1 MNFNQILLYVG
12 GTILA
17 SSLVSNY
24 ILFSKLEQKKAELLV
39 CEISSKN
46 LQLSIDRQ
54 NKAIESLK
62 SETSNAQEKYLE
74 ISKKYNTIIKDEE
87 ILNSKVKELTNK
99 GVNVDLAICKVNQEM
114 IEGAVNVFFSKK

>member
-1 MNFNQILLYVG
+1 MNINQILLYVS

-24 ILFSKLEQKKAELLV
+24 ILFSKLEQKKSELLV

-46 LQLSIDRQ
+46 LQVSLDRQ
-54 NKAIESLK
+54 NEAIEALK

-99 GVNVDLAICKVNQEM
+99 GVNADLAICKVNQEM

>member
-1 MNFNQILLYVG
+1 MNINLILLYVG

-24 ILFSKLEQKKAELLV
+24 ILFSKLEQKKSELLV

-99 GVNVDLAICKVNQEM
+99 GVNADLAICKVNQEM

>member
-1 MNFNQILLYVG
+1 MNINQILLYVG

-99 GVNVDLAICKVNQEM
+99 GVTAELAICKVNQEM

>member
-1 MNFNQILLYVG
+1 MNINQILLYVG

-24 ILFSKLEQKKAELLV
+24 ILFSKLEQKKSELLV

-99 GVNVDLAICKVNQEM
+99 GVNADLAICKVNQEM

>member
-1 MNFNQILLYVG
+1 MNINQILLYVG

-99 GVNVDLAICKVNQEM
+99 GVNAELAICKVNQEM

>member
-1 MNFNQILLYVG
+1 MNINQILLYVG

-24 ILFSKLEQKKAELLV
+24 ILFSKLEQKKSELLV

-62 SETSNAQEKYLE
+62 AETSNAQEKYLE

-99 GVNVDLAICKVNQEM
+99 GVNADLAICKVNQEM

>member
-1 MNFNQILLYVG
+1 MNINQILLYVG
-12 GTILA
+12 GAILA

-24 ILFSKLEQKKAELLV
+24 ILFSKLEQKKSELLV

-87 ILNSKVKELTNK
+87 ILNSKVKELTNN
-99 GVNVDLAICKVNQEM
+99 GVNADLAICKVNQEM

>member
-1 MNFNQILLYVG
+1 MSINQILLSIG

-46 LQLSIDRQ
+46 LQVSLDNQ

-62 SETSNAQEKYLE
+62 SETSNAKSKYSE

-87 ILNSKVKELTNK
+87 ILNSKVKELTKK
-99 GVNVDLAICKVNQEM
+99 GVNADEAACKVNQEI
-114 IEGAVNVFFSKK
+114 IEGAVNAFFSKK

>member
-1 MNFNQILLYVG
+1 MNINQILLYVG

-99 GVNVDLAICKVNQEM
+99 GVNADLAICKVNQEM

>member
-1 MNFNQILLYVG
+1 MNINQILLYVG

-24 ILFSKLEQKKAELLV
+24 ILFSKLEQKKSELLV

-54 NKAIESLK
+54 NKALESLK

-99 GVNVDLAICKVNQEM
+99 GVNADLAICKVNQEM

>member
-1 MNFNQILLYVG
+1 MNINQILLYVG
-12 GTILA
+12 GAILA

-99 GVNVDLAICKVNQEM
+99 GVNAELAICKVNQEM

>member
-1 MNFNQILLYVG
+1 MNINQILLYVG
-12 GTILA
+12 GAILA

-24 ILFSKLEQKKAELLV
+24 ILFSKLEQKKSELLV

-99 GVNVDLAICKVNQEM
+99 GVNADLAICKVNQEM

>member
-1 MNFNQILLYVG
+1 MNINQILLYVG
-12 GTILA
+12 GAILA

-87 ILNSKVKELTNK
+87 ILNSKVKELTDK
-99 GVNVDLAICKVNQEM
+99 GVNAELAICKVNQEM

>member
-1 MNFNQILLYVG
+1 MNINQILLYVG

-24 ILFSKLEQKKAELLV
+24 ILFSKLEQKKGELLV

-54 NKAIESLK
+54 NKAIEALK

-87 ILNSKVKELTNK
+87 ILNSKVKELTDK
-99 GVNVDLAICKVNQEM
+99 GVNAELAICKVNQEM

>member
-1 MNFNQILLYVG
+1 MSINQILLSIG

-46 LQLSIDRQ
+46 LQVSLDNQ
-54 NKAIESLK
+54 NKAIELLK
-62 SETSNAQEKYLE
+62 SETSNAKSKYSE

-87 ILNSKVKELTNK
+87 ILNSKVKELTKK
-99 GVNVDLAICKVNQEM
+99 GVNADEAVCKVNQEI

>member
-1 MNFNQILLYVG
+1 MNINQILLYVG
-12 GTILA
+12 GAILA
-17 SSLVSNY
+17 SSLVYNY
-24 ILFSKLEQKKAELLV
+24 ILFSKLEQKKSELLV

-99 GVNVDLAICKVNQEM
+99 GVNADLAICKVNQEM

>member
-99 GVNVDLAICKVNQEM
+99 GVNADLAICKVNQEM

>member
-1 MNFNQILLYVG
+1 MNINQILLYVG
-12 GTILA
+12 GTILV

-62 SETSNAQEKYLE
+62 AETSNAQEKYLE

-87 ILNSKVKELTNK
+87 ILNSKVKELTDK
-99 GVNVDLAICKVNQEM
+99 GVNADLAICKVNQEM

>member
-1 MNFNQILLYVG
+1 MNIHQILLYVG

-39 CEISSKN
+39 CEISSQN
-46 LQLSIDRQ
+46 LQVSLDRQ

-74 ISKKYNTIIKDEE
+74 ISKKYNTIIKDEK

-99 GVNVDLAICKVNQEM
+99 GVNADLAICKVNQEM

>member
-24 ILFSKLEQKKAELLV
+24 ILFSKLEQKKPEYSV

-99 GVNVDLAICKVNQEM
+99 GVNADLAICKVNQEM

>member
-1 MNFNQILLYVG
+1 MNINQILLYVG

-39 CEISSKN
+39 CEVSSKN

-62 SETSNAQEKYLE
+62 AETSNAQEKYLE
-74 ISKKYNTIIKDEE
+74 ISKKYNTIIKDEK

-99 GVNVDLAICKVNQEM
+99 GVNADLAICKVNQEI
-114 IEGAVNVFFSKK
+114 IEGAVNAFFSKK